1 MNIREIMNILK
12 MERSEVRLYFTMKRG
27 INYISYS
34 PTIEDGLQDYL
45 KNLVYEYLLR
55 FEDIEQVMFSPIGYK
70 DETIETCDIEYI
82 GCYEKVI
89 ESYREENLSRDNI
102 ENNIINKLNFYCLNI
117 KFEENNQEKEI
128 NFFRRVTKFKK
139 ISSKGFMGFIKNN
152 RFKKLDSNLLGL
164 DGFIDIA
171 IYGQDVLIF
180 NHISLERIFSIA
192 DQYLEKAQN
201 TIDIIRDINRIDN
214 FEQFE
219 EDCLND
225 RRITRTLTKMLSE
238 ETQLENCFD
247 NFANVVNAIDL
258 FQLDI
263 NIDRNGERDKV
274 IYENKEQLM
283 DIIRLVRDS
292 YYKSIIHDRKGID
305 DSI

>member
-1 MNIREIMNILK
+1 
-12 MERSEVRLYFTMKRG
+12 
-27 INYISYS
+27 
-34 PTIEDGLQDYL
+34 
-45 KNLVYEYLLR
+45 
-55 FEDIEQVMFSPIGYK
+55 
-70 DETIETCDIEYI
+70 
-82 GCYEKVI
+82 
-89 ESYREENLSRDNI
+89 
-102 ENNIINKLNFYCLNI
+102 
-117 KFEENNQEKEI
+117 
-128 NFFRRVTKFKK
+128 
-139 ISSKGFMGFIKNN
+139 
-152 RFKKLDSNLLGL
+152 GL

-238 ETQLENCFD
+238 EARLENCFD

>member
-1 MNIREIMNILK
+1 MEIERIL
-12 MERSEVRLYFTMKRG
+12 EILRLEDSDIRLYFTEKMG
-27 INYISYS
+27 IRYRSYS
-34 PTIEDGLQDYL
+34 PSISEELQDNL
-45 KNLVYEYLLR
+45 KKLVSTYLLK
-55 FEDIEQVMFSPIGYK
+55 FSDMEQVTFSPIGYR
-70 DETIETCDIEYI
+70 DDTIETCNTEYI
-82 GCYEKVI
+82 GDYDKVI
-89 ESYREENLSRDNI
+89 NSYNEANLNREDIDN
-102 ENNIINKLNFYCLNI
+102 NTINKLNFYCLVI
-117 KFEENNQEKEI
+117 KFVENNKEKVI
-128 NFFRRVTKFKK
+128 RFFRKVTKFKK
-139 ISSKGFMGFIKNN
+139 LSTSGFMGFIKNN
-152 RFKKLDSNLLGL
+152 RFNTLDSNLLGL
-164 DGFIDIA
+164 DGFVDIVV
-171 IYGQDVLIF
+171 YEGNVLIL
-180 NHISLERIFSIA
+180 NHNALERVFSIA